1 MIVVTGGAGFIG
13 SVLIWKLNSMGIS
26 DILVVDEADINDRKV
41 NLRNKKY
48 AEYLDKDAFLDR
60 LKRGKLPG
68 KIEAI
73 LHMGAC
79 SSTLVQDA
87 AYFSKNNFQYTR
99 DLAVWCVGNGAIF
112 LYASSAATYGD
123 GALGYSDEDE
133 STLTLKPLNLYGK
146 SKQDFDV
153 WALKNNYL
161 NKITGFKFF
170 NVYGPNEYHKG
181 EMRSVI
187 AKSFEEVVREKK
199 IRLFKSYKPEYG
211 DGEQKRDF
219 IYVKD
224 AVEAVYYF
232 LEHPD
237 KNGIFNV
244 GTGAARTWNELADG
258 LFKALHL
265 PLSIEYIEMPEIL
278 RPRYQYFTE
287 ADTCKLRGAG
297 YAKAFTPLGD
307 GIRDYCGYLKD
318 HSIL

>member
-1 MIVVTGGAGFIG
+1 MIAVTGGAGFIG
-13 SVLIWKLNSMGIS
+13 SVLLWKLNSQGLS
-26 DILVVDEADINDRKV
+26 DLLVVDDKDISDRKG
-41 NLRNKKY
+41 NLIGKKY
-48 AEYLDKDAFLDR
+48 AEVLDKDAFLDR
-60 LKRGKLPG
+60 IKRGKLQG
-68 KIEAI
+68 KINAI

-87 AYFSKNNFQYTR
+87 EYFNKNNFEYTR
-99 DLAVWCVGNGAIF
+99 DLAVWCVNNGVTF

-123 GALGYSDEDE
+123 GALGYSDRDAD
-133 STLTLKPLNLYGK
+133 TLRLRPLNLYGK

-187 AKSFEEVVREKK
+187 LKSYDEAVRDHK
-199 IRLFKSYKPEYG
+199 IKLFKSYRPDYR

-224 AVEAVYYF
+224 AADVVCHF
-232 LEHPD
+232 LQHPE
-237 KNGIFNV
+237 KTGIFNV
-244 GTGAARTWNELADG
+244 GTGHARTWNELAQG
-258 LFKALHL
+258 LFEALHL
-265 PLSIEYIEMPEIL
+265 PLNIEYIEMPEIL

-287 ADTCKLRGAG
+287 ADMEKLRAAG
-297 YAKAFTPLGD
+297 YVREFTPLKD

-318 HSIL
+318 KSFL

>member
-26 DILVVDEADINDRKV
+26 DILVVDETDISDRKA
-41 NLRNKKY
+41 NLANKKV
-48 AEYLDKDAFLDR
+48 ADYLDKDAFMDG
-60 LKRGKLPG
+60 LKRGTLSG
-68 KIEAI
+68 KVEAI

-99 DLAVWCVGNGAIF
+99 DLAIWCVNNGAIF

-133 STLTLKPLNLYGK
+133 STLSLKPLNLYGK

-187 AKSFEEVVREKK
+187 AKSFDEVVREKK

-224 AVEAVYYF
+224 AAEVVAFF
-232 LEHPD
+232 LEHPE
-237 KNGIFNV
+237 KTGIFNV
-244 GTGAARTWNELADG
+244 GTGSARTWNELADG
-258 LFKALHL
+258 LFKALRL

-287 ADTCKLRGAG
+287 ADTRKLRNAG
-297 YAKAFTPLGD
+297 YAKEFTLLAH
-307 GIRDYCGYLKD
+307 GIRDYCGFLKD
-318 HSIL
+318 RSIL